1 MKGTPVAKKK
11 TKKSADP
18 DLAPRA
24 TKVTA
29 GQKSAWKV
37 LDRGS
42 TIASGLLAKRVAMFA
57 WQGFTGRK
65 PPVNGRHPDVRTG
78 EAIAWAV
85 VGGAL
90 VEVVRIGVHRGA
102 TSYWT
107 RSTGELPP
115 GMKPLKGSVAGA
127 KIGSVTK

>member
-1 MKGTPVAKKK
+1 MAKKK

-24 TKVTA
+24 KKPTA
-29 GQKSAWKV
+29 GQKSAWKM

-42 TIASGLLAKRVAMFA
+42 SLASGLLAKRVATFA
-57 WQGFTGRK
+57 YRGFTGRK
-65 PPVNGRHPDVRTG
+65 PPINGQHPDVRTG

-90 VEVVRIGVHRGA
+90 VEVVKIGVRRGA
-102 TSYWT
+102 TTYWT
-107 RSTGELPP
+107 KSTGELPP
-115 GMKPLKGSVAGA
+115 GMKPLAGSALGA
-127 KIGSVTK
+127 KVGDIVKK

>member
-1 MKGTPVAKKK
+1 MAKKK
-11 TKKSADP
+11 PKKSIDP

-42 TIASGLLAKRVAMFA
+42 TIAGGLLSKRIAMFA
-57 WQGFTGRK
+57 WQGVTGRK
-65 PPVNGRHPDVRTG
+65 PPVNGRHPDVGTA

-115 GMKPLKGSVAGA
+115 GMKPLKGSAAGA
-127 KIGSVTK
+127 KVGAVVKK